1 MRLLSLLL
9 LMLSLAGC
17 AETVSPKESAES
29 ASRVS
34 PVTIEPDAEGF
45 VPLSADSFKLF
56 APATEKGDSALIDF
70 DNGFQLSGTKRAY
83 AYSRETYRDFTLRFE
98 FRWPKAAE
106 LPDEERE
113 NANTGVLVFITDEHK
128 IWPKCLEV
136 QGKWSEL
143 GHIKSN
149 ARDITVTV
157 QDDEAARQQ
166 ARKPVGEW
174 NTVEIISKDG
184 ALTSYVNSVKIAES
198 EPTELREGPIAFQ
211 AERFDVEFRN
221 VRIREE

>member
-1 MRLLSLLL
+1 MRPASLLL
-9 LMLSLAGC
+9 LTITILGC
-17 AETVSPKESAES
+17 VDTAPPAKQRSPSDNGVVASA
-29 ASRVS
+29 
-34 PVTIEPDAEGF
+34 PDADGF
-45 VPLSADSFKLF
+45 VPLPADSFKLF
-56 APATEKGDSALIDF
+56 APATEKGEIALVDF
-70 DNGFQLSGTKRAY
+70 DNGFQLTGTKRAY
-83 AYSRETYRDFTLRFE
+83 AHTRDSYRDFTIRFD
-98 FRWPKAAE
+98 FRWPNAAK
-106 LPDEERE
+106 LPEEERQ
-113 NANTGVLVFITDEHK
+113 NANTGLLVFITDEHK

-136 QGKWSEL
+136 QGKWTEL

-149 ARDITVTV
+149 ARDVSVNV

-174 NTVEIISKDG
+174 NSVEVVAKDG
-184 ALTSYVNSVKIAES
+184 ALTSYLNGIKIAES